1 MIMRSLL
8 NLLSMRR
15 TITDRGNAMRTHK
28 KSFVTP
34 AMVTPIMRD
43 FLHLQVTE
51 RLGARP
57 VARRD
62 LLFRDAPPSMYRQVD
77 VVISPSSQA
86 AIFSAVS
93 SSLRA
98 VTICS
103 PAGVPLEQRPMG
115 SDAAGWPVRLNG

>member
-1 MIMRSLL
+1 METQCGRI
-8 NLLSMRR
+8 
-15 TITDRGNAMRTHK
+15 K

-34 AMVTPIMRD
+34 TMVTPIMRD

-57 VARRD
+57 AARRD
-62 LLFRDAPPSMYRQVD
+62 LLARDAPPSLYRQLG

-103 PAGVPLEQRPMG
+103 PTGVPLEQRPMG

>member
-1 MIMRSLL
+1 MIMRWLL

-15 TITDRGNAMRTHK
+15 TITGRGTQCGRIK

-43 FLHLQVTE
+43 FMHLQVTE

-57 VARRD
+57 AARRD
-62 LLFRDAPPSMYRQVD
+62 LLARDAPPSLYRQLG

-103 PAGVPLEQRPMG
+103 PTGVPLEQRPMG